1 MARVLRPGG
10 RLGLT
15 DISVNGPLPGEL
27 QSLLARV
34 ACVAGAG
41 TPEEYVATLRRA
53 GFEDFT
59 VEDQRNA
66 LLEMVNDVRR
76 KLLGAE
82 LAIGLGK
89 LDLGDLDLTEGKY
102 LARRAVKLIE
112 GGVVGYTLIT
122 ARKHGSWKGLLL

>member
-1 MARVLRPGG
+1 MAAAQMARVLRRGG

-15 DISVNGPLPGEL
+15 YITVNGPLPGEL

-41 TPEEYVATLRRA
+41 RPEEYVATLRRA

-59 VEDQRNA
+59 VEDQRDA

-89 LDLGDLDLTEGKY
+89 LDLGNLDLSEGKY
-102 LARRAVKLIE
+102 LARRAVELIE
-112 GGVVGYTLIT
+112 GGVVGYTLIK
-122 ARKHGSWKGLLL
+122 ARKHGSW

>member
-1 MARVLRPGG
+1 MAAAEMARVLRPGG

-15 DISVNGPLPGEL
+15 DITVNGPLPGEL
-27 QSLLARV
+27 QSLLAQV

-66 LLEMVNDVRR
+66 LLEIMNDLLR

-89 LDLGDLDLTEGKY
+89 LALGDLDLSEGKH
-102 LARRAVKLIE
+102 LARRAVELIE
-112 GGVVGYTLIT
+112 SGVVSYTLIT
-122 ARKHGSWKGLLL
+122 ARKHGS